1 MHELCR
7 ACGSG
12 LTELY
17 PRVTDPVTGEPFSV
31 HKCVQCGL
39 GHTVPRPED
48 LGRYYGP
55 RYYGGR
61 HSFTSRYCT
70 RRRLGIVGSVVE
82 AEGGSKLL
90 DVGCGDGAFLLG
102 ARDSGWCVAG
112 TEANPELAR
121 RAGLDVREKVDQV
134 DDLAPFDCVTMW
146 HSLEHMRDVKST
158 LEKLA
163 SMLKPDG
170 KLIAAVPDVGGLQ
183 AAVFGPNWFHLDV
196 PRHLYH
202 FDAGSLRY
210 CLESAGLAVIR
221 QWHQELEYDLF
232 GWSQSALN
240 CIFPTPNLFFDRLR
254 GKPRKSSP
262 LTDLSSFILGS
273 ILTGLALPA
282 VAVGTLAGRG
292 GTLIAAA
299 GPAA

>member
-1 MHELCR
+1 MPELCN
-7 ACGSG
+7 ACGG
-12 LTELY
+12 ELTELY
-17 PRVTDPVTGEPFSV
+17 PRVLDPVTGEPFSV
-31 HKCVQCGL
+31 QKCVRCGL

-70 RRRLGIVGSVVE
+70 RRRLGIVASVVE
-82 AEGGSKLL
+82 AEGGSRLL
-90 DVGCGDGAFLLG
+90 DVGCGDGSFLLG
-102 ARDSGWCVAG
+102 ARDSGWSVAG
-112 TEANPELAR
+112 TEASPELAR
-121 RAGLDVREKVDQV
+121 RAGLDVRQNIDQV
-134 DDLAPFDCVTMW
+134 GDLAPFDCVTMW

-158 LEKLA
+158 LSKLA

-170 KLIAAVPDVGGLQ
+170 RLIAAVPDVGGLQ
-183 AAVFGPNWFHLDV
+183 AAVFGRNWFHLDV

-210 CLESAGLAVIR
+210 CLESAGLAVVR

-240 CIFPTPNLFFDRLR
+240 CIFSAPNLFFDRLR
-254 GKPRKSSP
+254 GKPRKSYP